1 MDIGVISVRY
11 ARALLRSAMDANIEE
26 KVYREMLLVIKSYS
40 EVPAL
45 RQTIDN
51 PMLSKDKKQMLLETA
66 VGGDNA
72 SALSKAFIG
81 LVLKKT
87 AKA

>member
-11 ARALLRSAMDANIEE
+11 ARALLNSATDQKQEDQVYQDMMTLARS
-26 KVYREMLLVIKSYS
+26 YL

-51 PMLSKDKKQMLLETA
+51 PMLAKEKKQTLLETA
-66 VGGDNA
+66 
-72 SALSKAFIG
+72 
-81 LVLKKT
+81 
-87 AKA
+87 